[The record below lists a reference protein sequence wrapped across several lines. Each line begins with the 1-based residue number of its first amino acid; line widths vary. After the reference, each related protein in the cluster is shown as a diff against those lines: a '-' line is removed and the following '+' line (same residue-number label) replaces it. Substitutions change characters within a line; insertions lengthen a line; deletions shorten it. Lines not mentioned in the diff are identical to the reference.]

1 MPDTGYKRYGFT
13 QEHQLRNPIGL
24 LNTDTKAGFETFI
37 DGLEQ
42 EHMTLLYYSVKESI
56 RTLQNAYYP
65 ADLFSASIVTFTDG
79 EDDGSVYYEK
89 YPGDDEDY
97 LQDLNTLLNTEEV
110 AGVPLSAWTI
120 GLQSADASDSKLFL
134 EHLQYLVKAA
144 TPSTEEMAV

>member
-1 MPDTGYKRYGFT
+1 MVEWRF
-13 QEHQLRNPIGL
+13 
-24 LNTDTKAGFETFI
+24 
-37 DGLEQ
+37 
-42 EHMTLLYYSVKESI
+42 MTLLYYSVKESI

-97 LQDLNTLLNTEEV
+97 LQDVNTLLNTEEV

-120 GLQSADASDSKLFL
+120 GLQSADASDSKLLL